1 MVIICFER
9 SKILDYPVY
18 LHSETY
24 IKLRLASQGAKLLTS
39 IDGQDNHNNIPS
51 SGLSKVLVA
60 SDVGSYL
67 KLGGQVVMCVCVG
80 GQNLSPLVDKGL
92 TDLPKTG
99 WAIAHSAHP
108 SPTPLSRWRGQN
120 SQLDITKLEFEL
132 KWGKIGSG

>member
-60 SDVGSYL
+60 SQRRRKLL
-67 KLGGQVVMCVCVG
+67 KARWASSNVCGGRG
-80 GQNLSPLVDKGL
+80 TK
-92 TDLPKTG
+92 
-99 WAIAHSAHP
+99 SAP
-108 SPTPLSRWRGQN
+108 SG
-120 SQLDITKLEFEL
+120 
-132 KWGKIGSG
+132 

>member
-67 KLGGQVVMCVCVG
+67 KLGGQVVMCVCGG
-80 GQNLSPLVDKGL
+80 GQNLPPLVDIEL
-92 TDLPKTG
+92 
-99 WAIAHSAHP
+99 SAKIWVGNCPPP
-108 SPTPLSRWRGQN
+108 SPCPPTSLVGR
-120 SQLDITKLEFEL
+120 
-132 KWGKIGSG
+132 

>member
-1 MVIICFER
+1 MKESLTMVIICFER

-67 KLGGQVVMCVCVG
+67 KLGGQVVMCVWG
-80 GQNLSPLVDKGL
+80 EGQNLLPL
-92 TDLPKTG
+92 
-99 WAIAHSAHP
+99 HS
-108 SPTPLSRWRGQN
+108 G
-120 SQLDITKLEFEL
+120 
-132 KWGKIGSG
+132 

>member
-67 KLGGQVVMCVCVG
+67 KLGGQVVMCVWG
-80 GQNLSPLVDKGL
+80 GAKELSAKISMGNCPTIG
-92 TDLPKTG
+92 P
-99 WAIAHSAHP
+99 S
-108 SPTPLSRWRGQN
+108 SPTSLVGR
-120 SQLDITKLEFEL
+120 
-132 KWGKIGSG
+132 

>member
-80 GQNLSPLVDKGL
+80 GGQNLPPLVDIEL
-92 TDLPKTG
+92 TDLPKSG
-99 WAIAHSAHP
+99 WAIAPLAP
-108 SPTPLSRWRGQN
+108 LSPTSLVGR
-120 SQLDITKLEFEL
+120 
-132 KWGKIGSG
+132 

>member
-9 SKILDYPVY
+9 SQILDYPVY

-67 KLGGQVVMCVCVG
+67 KLGGQVVMCVWG
-80 GQNLSPLVDKGL
+80 GGKRVICQNLDGKLPHHWPLISYVPGRKV
-92 TDLPKTG
+92 
-99 WAIAHSAHP
+99 SC
-108 SPTPLSRWRGQN
+108 
-120 SQLDITKLEFEL
+120 
-132 KWGKIGSG
+132 IGSLADSIYGK

>member
-18 LHSETY
+18 LHSKTY

-60 SDVGSYL
+60 SNVGSYI
-67 KLGGQVVMCVCVG
+67 KLGGQVVMCVCG
-80 GQNLSPLVDKGL
+80 GDTAKIWSPPSAPLSPTSLVG
-92 TDLPKTG
+92 
-99 WAIAHSAHP
+99 
-108 SPTPLSRWRGQN
+108 R
-120 SQLDITKLEFEL
+120 
-132 KWGKIGSG
+132 